1 MTDVVRHS
9 RRGLIGPFL
18 IVGLLFAAWNVWWF
32 YLAGQVETRLQA
44 QAEAMRQAGWT
55 VELDEVSTTGWPF
68 RVRVAADNP
77 RILAPSGQGIAAP
90 QLVAEAAAYNPDLWV
105 VVAPDGL
112 TLDRGPKGQIKIAG
126 PALRFSIS
134 GLRQRFP
141 RMAFELAK
149 PVFTAAPGAEAFPVS
164 AAERITF
171 ETRANA
177 ASADDLDVRF
187 YIDGARGRAG
197 GPVEGMTGDGTLG
210 LTIEAVI
217 EDAAALKGADAAGIF
232 AAWSRAGGR
241 FAHIRGEMSTGESRA
256 TFASETLSAGVDGR
270 LSGQLSL
277 KAVKPATAIS
287 GLARSQSGAVNRAGA
302 AGAAVVTAGGNR
314 DLDLTV
320 QFRDGRTWLGPF
332 ALAPAPKLF

>member
-1 MTDVVRHS
+1 MTDAVRHS
-9 RRGLIGPFL
+9 RRGLLGPFL
-18 IVGLLFAAWNVWWF
+18 IAGLLLAAWSVWWF
-32 YLAGQVETRLQA
+32 YLVGQVETRLQA

-55 VELDEVSTTGWPF
+55 VDLGEISTSGWPF
-68 RVRVAADNP
+68 RVRLAADAP

-90 QLVAEAAAYNPDLWV
+90 QLVAEAAAYNPDRWV
-105 VVAPDGL
+105 VVAPEGL
-112 TLDRGPKGQIKIAG
+112 TLERGAKGRIAVAG

-134 GLRQRFP
+134 GLTQRFP

-149 PVFTAAPGAEAFPVS
+149 PVFTPQPGAEAFPLS
-164 AAERITF
+164 RAERITF

-177 ASADDLDVRF
+177 ASVNDLDVRF

-210 LTIEAVI
+210 LTIEGVI
-217 EDAAALKGADAAGIF
+217 EDAVALKGADTAGIF
-232 AAWSRAGGR
+232 SAWSRAGGR
-241 FAHIRGEMSTGESRA
+241 FTRVRGEISTGESRA
-256 TFASETLSAGVDGR
+256 AFASDALVTRPDGR
-270 LSGQLSL
+270 LEGQVSL
-277 KAVKPATAIS
+277 KTVKPAAAIS

-302 AGAAVVTAGGNR
+302 AGAAVVTAGENR

>member
-9 RRGLIGPFL
+9 RRGLITPFL
-18 IVGLLFAAWNVWWF
+18 IVGLLFAAWSVWWF
-32 YLAGQVETRLQA
+32 YLADQIQTRLEAQA
-44 QAEAMRQAGWT
+44 QTMRNAGWT
-55 VELDEVSTTGWPF
+55 VQLGEVSASGWPF
-68 RVRVAADNP
+68 RVRLVADSP

-90 QLVAEAAAYNPDLWV
+90 ALVAEANAWNPDHWV

-112 TLDRGPKGQIKIAG
+112 TLDRGPKGHVAVVG

-134 GLRQRFP
+134 GLTRRFP
-141 RMAFELAK
+141 RMALELAK
-149 PVFTAAPGAEAFPVS
+149 PTFIPRPGAEAFPLS

-177 ASADDLDVRF
+177 ASADNLDIRF

-210 LTIEAVI
+210 LTIEGVI

-241 FAHIRGEMSTGESRA
+241 FTHVRGELSTGESRA
-256 TFASETLSAGVDGR
+256 TFSSDALSARADGR
-270 LSGQLSL
+270 IEGQVALR
-277 KAVKPATAIS
+277 AVKPAAAIS